1 MEGQRSAYPTA
12 AANRTVRGQGQE
24 FKVHTGEE
32 RSEGVVSLTSANLS
46 VAVRHFLS
54 ESTKLS
60 LVTANGS
67 LAGCVCVCTCMCA
80 CVCVWVCVGVYVQYN
95 IEGIVAHITGL
106 KSIGK

>member
-1 MEGQRSAYPTA
+1 MEGQRSAYPAA
-12 AANRTVRGQGQE
+12 AANRTVRGRGQE

-67 LAGCVCVCTCMCA
+67 LAGCVLC
-80 CVCVWVCVGVYVQYN
+80 VYVYVLYN